1 MITDINVCST
11 FVRPWEMSMLK
22 AEARGWDF
30 PGHSNVRGSEDR
42 AANLRDDALTGM
54 IGQYVGTKFLF
65 GAVALDKFLVN
76 RWHAGQHKF
85 ESDGGHDID
94 CANIDFKTSL
104 RRKESKPLLEYNLVV
119 RPEELYAGWVYILII
134 VDMFK
139 QDNASAHIIGWAT
152 DAMFPPPATSGI
164 FKGAH
169 VLPARE
175 LNPVMP
181 IRWDYFTRGP
191 VQ

>member
-1 MITDINVCST
+1 MITNVNICST
-11 FVRPWEMSMLK
+11 FVRPWEMGIIK
-22 AEARGWDF
+22 AKADEWDY
-30 PGHSNVRGSEDR
+30 PGRSNVRAPGER
-42 AANLRDDALTGM
+42 AANLATDSMVGL
-54 IGQYVGTKFLF
+54 IGQYVGTKHLL

-76 RWHAGQHKF
+76 RRHAGKRKF
-85 ESDGGHDID
+85 ESDGGHDVD
-94 CANIDFKTSL
+94 CANVDFKTSL
-104 RRKESKPLLEYNLVV
+104 RRNGNKPLLDHNLVV
-119 RPEELYAGWVYILII
+119 RPREMYAGWVYILII
-134 VDMFK
+134 VDLFE

-169 VLPARE
+169 VLPARD

-181 IRWDYFTRGP
+181 IRWDYFSRGP